1 MEIRG
6 VSPLRGYTS
15 SAPSGAPVSL
25 RAGRVCFVIIVKKVG
40 FIFVLRAEML
50 HFY

>member
-1 MEIRG
+1 MGIGG
-6 VSPLRGYTS
+6 VSP
-15 SAPSGAPVSL
+15 P
-25 RAGRVCFVIIVKKVG
+25 RAGRGCFVIIVKKVG